1 MNDKEKDKNKEN
13 DENKENNENSE
24 NKDNENKDNENKD
37 NKKDET
43 IETVTKFYKDEL
55 EKLKKEIDDMKKK
68 HADEIVDIL
77 KSGNGKPALSKEEQ
91 DVQDIINKINKGRK
105 Y

>member
-1 MNDKEKDKNKEN
+1 MSDKEKDKNKEN
-13 DENKENNENSE
+13 NENTENNK
-24 NKDNENKDNENKD
+24 NKDNENNDNENND
-37 NKKDET
+37 NKDKT

-68 HADEIVDIL
+68 HADEIVAIL